1 MDESNLHPSLIEELL
16 SLMDEQNKL
25 VKSFR
30 MVRDFCVQNDNV
42 HVRLRLFRNRN
53 FDART
58 YNVPDVD
65 EIDAL
70 IVGDF
75 EDSEDGRDIVVKE
88 KGGLLQRIHETHSKY
103 IPLQYP
109 FSSRLVRISTK
120 NILNVTS

>member
-1 MDESNLHPSLIEELL
+1 MDEH
-16 SLMDEQNKL
+16 NKL

-30 MVRDFCVQNDNV
+30 MVHDFCVQNDNIPI
-42 HVRLRLFRNRN
+42 RLRLLRNRN

-65 EIDAL
+65 EIAAL

-103 IPLQYP
+103 IPLQYLS
-109 FSSRLVRISTK
+109 FSRSVRISTK
-120 NILNVTS
+120 NISKEMN

>member
-1 MDESNLHPSLIEELL
+1 M
-16 SLMDEQNKL
+16 
-25 VKSFR
+25 
-30 MVRDFCVQNDNV
+30 
-42 HVRLRLFRNRN
+42 RLFRNRN

-65 EIDAL
+65 EIVAL

-88 KGGLLQRIHETHSKY
+88 KDGLLKRIHETHSKY

-109 FSSRLVRISTK
+109 LLFPFGEDQYQEHIERNKLTSTGSVK
-120 NILNVTS
+120 K